1 MGHIRGHR
9 ANYDGWAALGA
20 SGWGYE
26 DLLPYFKRSESAPGR
41 DPAFRGTQGPLH
53 VAPIHSESAG
63 AEAFRD
69 AVIEV
74 GYPATEDING
84 GQQVGAFRFD
94 MNIVDGR
101 RQSAADAYLRPVLG
115 RANLQVIGGATVH
128 RLRVER
134 GRCVG
139 VEFAADGALHFVRA
153 QHEVILS
160 AGAIGSPQLLLLSGI
175 GPADHLLKLDIEVNI
190 DLPGVGQ
197 NLQDHIQSR
206 VVYAAREPIH
216 TSSNGFCPESAMLRS
231 DLLPDAAPNMSLLL
245 IDFPAGPVVADDRFA
260 SLLPEAGY
268 TITFAHQ
275 GPPASR
281 GSIRLADSDPELA
294 PIIDPRYY
302 AEESDLSAMA
312 DYLRIARSVGEAH
325 AMSRWCEREI
335 SPGPDVNDV
344 SDLRTYLRRSSGTS
358 FHPVGTCRIGADPLG
373 VVDTDLRVHGVQGLR
388 VADASVM
395 PDIVSANP
403 NATVVA
409 IAERAVERVLVT

>member
-1 MGHIRGHR
+1 VLSGYDYVVVGGGTAGSVLAGRISESDGTVLLLEAGPVEPPQVVYDVEAFPTRLLGSGLDWCYVTVPQPGTESAVHLWSRGKVLGGSSTINAMGHIRGHR

-26 DLLPYFKRSESAPGR
+26 DLLPCFKRSESAPGR
-41 DPAFRGTQGPLH
+41 DPAFRGTHGPLH
-53 VAPIHSESAG
+53 VAPIQAESAG

-160 AGAIGSPQLLLLSGI
+160 AGAIGSPQLLLLS
-175 GPADHLLKLDIEVNI
+175 
-190 DLPGVGQ
+190 
-197 NLQDHIQSR
+197 
-206 VVYAAREPIH
+206 
-216 TSSNGFCPESAMLRS
+216 
-231 DLLPDAAPNMSLLL
+231 
-245 IDFPAGPVVADDRFA
+245 
-260 SLLPEAGY
+260 
-268 TITFAHQ
+268 
-275 GPPASR
+275 
-281 GSIRLADSDPELA
+281 
-294 PIIDPRYY
+294 
-302 AEESDLSAMA
+302 
-312 DYLRIARSVGEAH
+312 
-325 AMSRWCEREI
+325 
-335 SPGPDVNDV
+335 
-344 SDLRTYLRRSSGTS
+344 
-358 FHPVGTCRIGADPLG
+358 
-373 VVDTDLRVHGVQGLR
+373 
-388 VADASVM
+388 
-395 PDIVSANP
+395 
-403 NATVVA
+403 
-409 IAERAVERVLVT
+409 